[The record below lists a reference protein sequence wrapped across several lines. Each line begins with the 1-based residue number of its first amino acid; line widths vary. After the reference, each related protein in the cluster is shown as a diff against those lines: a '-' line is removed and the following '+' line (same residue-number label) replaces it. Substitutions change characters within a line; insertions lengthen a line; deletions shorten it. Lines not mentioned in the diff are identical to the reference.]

1 MSHTCTITLTIVV
14 HNKKTTRKEHNENKN
29 KKHHLLLFYRK
40 NDVIVN
46 RSFPICKLVAN
57 LRAVSILFTQ
67 KHGAHYRNNHSSNLL
82 LSKSIFFLYDSSDG
96 GSRRVAGPCSL

>member
-1 MSHTCTITLTIVV
+1 MGQEKTKRITIRKEASAGKNPMGLAAFCMSHTCTITLTIVV

-46 RSFPICKLVAN
+46 RSF
-57 LRAVSILFTQ
+57 LFV
-67 KHGAHYRNNHSSNLL
+67 N
-82 LSKSIFFLYDSSDG
+82 
-96 GSRRVAGPCSL
+96 